1 MGGGMAY
8 TFLKAQG
15 MEVGASLLEADKL
28 DVARTI
34 LEAARAKGVTF
45 LLPMDHVIA
54 QKVAADAETRIAD
67 STAIP
72 AGWMGLDI
80 GPKARAAFA
89 TAIRGAK
96 TVVWNG
102 PMGVFELAPFREGTF
117 SVARAIAESGATSIV
132 GGGDSVAAVTQAGL
146 ADRMSHISTG
156 GGASLE
162 FLEGIE
168 LPGVAALTDKMR
180 WRTECSPRGVLM
192 RTPVIAGNWKM
203 YKTARQAAET
213 IRSLADLVKGVQGVE
228 VVICPPFTALAA
240 AVEAAKGSPVAIG
253 AQDCYWE
260 KEGAFTGQVAV
271 PMIADLGCSHCIVGH
286 SERRQFFGETDAT
299 VDKKIEAVLAN
310 GLTCI
315 ACVGETL
322 AEREAGQTFAVL
334 ERQVRNG
341 LSRHLT
347 SARLVIAYEPVWAIG
362 TGKTATPVQA
372 QEAHAFIRR
381 VVAEAASP
389 AAAQAVRILYGG
401 SVKPDNIATL
411 MAQPDVDGGLVGGA
425 SLDAASFAK
434 IVRFR
439 G

>member
-1 MGGGMAY
+1 MEKLSITDVDLVGKRVLVRVDFNVPLDARQVVTDDTRIRAALPTIRYAMDKGAKVLLVSHLGRPKGKVVPAMSLAPAAKRLSDLLGKPVAMASDCIGEAVEAAVAQLAPGQVLMLENCRFHAGDEKNDEAMSRALAKLCDVFVNDAFGAAHRAHASTVGVTKFVPVAAAGFLMAKELEYLGRAMTNPARPFVAILGGAKVSDKIGVLKNLVSKVDILLVGGGMAY

-15 MEVGASLLEADKL
+15 MEVGASLLETDKL

-102 PMGVFELAPFREGTF
+102 PMGVFELTPFREGTF
-117 SVARAIAESGATSIV
+117 SVARAIAESGAISIV

-168 LPGVAALTDKMR
+168 LPGVAALTDK
-180 WRTECSPRGVLM
+180 
-192 RTPVIAGNWKM
+192 K
-203 YKTARQAAET
+203 
-213 IRSLADLVKGVQGVE
+213 
-228 VVICPPFTALAA
+228 
-240 AVEAAKGSPVAIG
+240 
-253 AQDCYWE
+253 
-260 KEGAFTGQVAV
+260 
-271 PMIADLGCSHCIVGH
+271 
-286 SERRQFFGETDAT
+286 
-299 VDKKIEAVLAN
+299 
-310 GLTCI
+310 
-315 ACVGETL
+315 
-322 AEREAGQTFAVL
+322 
-334 ERQVRNG
+334 
-341 LSRHLT
+341 
-347 SARLVIAYEPVWAIG
+347 
-362 TGKTATPVQA
+362 
-372 QEAHAFIRR
+372 
-381 VVAEAASP
+381 
-389 AAAQAVRILYGG
+389 
-401 SVKPDNIATL
+401 
-411 MAQPDVDGGLVGGA
+411 
-425 SLDAASFAK
+425 
-434 IVRFR
+434 
-439 G
+439 